1 MSLAGKLEIVN
12 LSHEGMKRPHNE
24 DSSATDARLGFAVI
38 ADGMGGY
45 KAGEVASAIAVTSIL
60 QQVQQGLKNLSPGRT
75 ANDDG
80 YSPQSQLLR
89 QAICEANR
97 LIFRTANSEEQC
109 QGMGTTVVAMLFYD
123 NRYSVAHVGDSRL
136 YRLRDGNLEVITTDH
151 SLIQELIDRGFY
163 TPEEAAEN
171 TPKNLV
177 TRALGIEEQ
186 VEVDV
191 MEDAAMPG
199 DIYLLCSD
207 GLNDM
212 VNDEEIHLT
221 LSKYSAN
228 LVEAGN
234 ELVNKANAHGGKD
247 NISVILIR
255 PLEAFPA
262 KAGWYTKLFGWLNN
276 RSSDRTELWQN

>member
-1 MSLAGKLEIVN
+1 MSLANKLEIVN

-24 DSSATDARLGFAVI
+24 DSSVTDARLGFAVI

-45 KAGEVASAIAVTSIL
+45 KAGEVASAIAVTTIL
-60 QQVQQGLKNLSPGRT
+60 QAVQEGMKSLPRSR
-75 ANDDG
+75 ADDAE
-80 YSPQSQLLR
+80 YSPQSLLLR
-89 QAICEANR
+89 EAINRANQQ
-97 LIFRTANSEEQC
+97 IFRTASQEEQC
-109 QGMGTTVVAMLFYD
+109 QGMGTTVVAMLFYN

-136 YRLRDGNLEVITTDH
+136 YRLRDGNLENITTDH

-177 TRALGIEEQ
+177 TRALGIDEQ
-186 VEVDV
+186 VEVDL
-191 MEDAAMPG
+191 MEDAAIPG

-228 LVEAGN
+228 LVEAAN
-234 ELVNKANAHGGKD
+234 ELVNKANANGGKD

-255 PLEAFPA
+255 PREAFPA
-262 KAGWYTKLFGWLNN
+262 RAGCYAKLFGWLNN